1 MFPSKLLFSS
11 VWHVE
16 LTPLC
21 FALYVHRLAHR
32 VAHTKHTKKSE
43 AVRAPTLAPKVQRAQ
58 SNTKMDGRLRT
69 DRRKNREGEE
79 TYEQRE
85 RDSAGRA
92 ATVTRPPVKRS
103 PPAATRRA
111 PPMPAGQNG
120 VRHAECPWSTDD
132 GRAEPLGRR
141 LKAVL
146 VGTSRHEHAGE
157 GHCRRRLVVRLLSRG
172 PSISMICEGVMFLF
186 LVCSCSGTCL
196 GDFSGFCYPKLG
208 M

>member
-32 VAHTKHTKKSE
+32 VARIKHTKKSE
-43 AVRAPTLAPKVQRAQ
+43 AVRAPTHAPKVERAQ
-58 SNTKMDGRLRT
+58 SNTKMDGRLRA

-103 PPAATRRA
+103 PPARA
-111 PPMPAGQNG
+111 PPMSAGQNG
-120 VRHAECPWSTDD
+120 VRQAECPWSTDD
-132 GRAEPLGRR
+132 GAEPLSRR

-146 VGTSRHEHAGE
+146 VGTSRHEQAGE

-172 PSISMICEGVMFLF
+172 LSISMICDGVIFLF
-186 LVCSCSGTCL
+186 LVCACSGTCL